1 MSFTRISLNL
11 VVAALSSN
19 MYSRDVYRFDKDDN
33 TMELI
38 IKAIKEEE
46 CLKGVVQSVL
56 RV

>member
-1 MSFTRISLNL
+1 M
-11 VVAALSSN
+11 AALSSN
-19 MYSRDVYRFDKDDN
+19 MYSRDVYRFEKDDN

-46 CLKGVVQSVL
+46 CLKGVVHSVL